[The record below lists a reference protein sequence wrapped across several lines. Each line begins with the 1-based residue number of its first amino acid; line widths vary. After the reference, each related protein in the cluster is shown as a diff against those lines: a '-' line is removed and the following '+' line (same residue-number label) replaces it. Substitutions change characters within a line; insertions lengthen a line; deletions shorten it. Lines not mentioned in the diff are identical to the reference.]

1 MTKSVYEFW
10 LSWQNG
16 KEKYQLPVNPPAIG
30 VSSSSRNESVDL
42 AGIGE
47 VTILQ
52 EPGAKTFIFSSF
64 FPEHWGPYCEL
75 PESKM
80 SMPWSYVKR
89 IELWK
94 ERKLPIRLTVTGT
107 PINYAV
113 SIEDFQYREGEG
125 DVGDIHYDIVL
136 TEYPFVSP
144 RKIDTKKRT
153 TAKSGTSRPD
163 PKPKAKTYTV
173 KKGDTLSAIARKEYK
188 NSAEWKK
195 IWEANKDALTKRDK
209 RNIKQPG
216 HYIFPGQV
224 VTLPT

>member
-1 MTKSVYEFW
+1 MTKSVYEVW

-16 KEKYQLPVNPPAIG
+16 KEKYQIPVNPPSID
-30 VSSSSRNESVDL
+30 VSSPSRNESVDL
-42 AGIGE
+42 AGLGE

-52 EPGAKTFIFSSF
+52 EPGAKTFTFSSF
-64 FPEHWGPYCEL
+64 FPEHFGPYCEL
-75 PESKM
+75 SMNKM

-125 DVGDIHYDIVL
+125 DVGDIYYDIAL

-153 TAKSGTSRPD
+153 TAKSGTARPD
-163 PKPKAKTYTV
+163 PKAKAKTYTV
-173 KKGDTLSAIARKEYK
+173 KKGDTLSAIARKEYQ
-188 NSAEWKK
+188 NSGEWKK
-195 IWEANKDALTKRDK
+195 IWEANKDALIKRDK

-216 HYIFPGQV
+216 HWIFPGQV
-224 VTLPT
+224 LTLP